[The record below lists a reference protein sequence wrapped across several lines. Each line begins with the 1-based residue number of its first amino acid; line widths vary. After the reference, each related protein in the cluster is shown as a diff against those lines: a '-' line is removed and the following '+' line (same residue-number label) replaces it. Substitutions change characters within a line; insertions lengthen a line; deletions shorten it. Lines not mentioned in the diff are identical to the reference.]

1 MNPSP
6 VYISPEIISI
16 AKVQNIPPNRENI
29 LVVNILFDNESHL
42 ESDVDARSTPSTVI
56 SFSDKFVPFPFDS
69 VQESDSFTVSFL
81 GFVLF
86 SDVEEAGNRKK
97 HALVAVDI
105 TASNKSSVLH
115 LVYAA

>member
-1 MNPSP
+1 MNPRL

-29 LVVNILFDNESHL
+29 LVVNTLFDNEPHL
-42 ESDVDARSTPSTVI
+42 ESDSRSTSLTGF
-56 SFSDKFVPFPFDS
+56 SFSDKFVSFPFDS
-69 VQESDSFTVSFL
+69 VLESESFTVSFL
-81 GFVLF
+81 AFVLF
-86 SDVEEAGNRKK
+86 PDVEEDGNRKK

-105 TASNKSSVLH
+105 TTSNKSSVLH